1 MHENESK
8 CNTGYI
14 YTIKCKDDEKLIY
27 VGSTINIKR
36 RWHEHKQAATQS
48 KFKHYLLYNKMSEIG
63 HDRFYIEIYETVIFS
78 FRSELFK
85 RENEIIKLL
94 GTLNTNVLTEF
105 TKQKEQEKNKQSKE
119 KIKEELKEELK
130 KKQEENRQSN
140 QDEITKSIISFINTK
155 YNKTENNN
163 NKIQSSLLLNMYN
176 ENNENKIDSKTLKN
190 IMLSNDFICKR
201 FKNGNF
207 YLNLEEKNQL
217 KI

>member
-8 CNTGYI
+8 CNTGFI

-155 YNKTENNN
+155 YNITENNN

>member
-8 CNTGYI
+8 CNTGFI

-48 KFKHYLLYNKMSEIG
+48 KFNHYLLYNKMSEIG

>member
-105 TKQKEQEKNKQSKE
+105 TKQKEQEKNKQIKE

-190 IMLSNDFICKR
+190 ITLSNDFICKR

>member
-8 CNTGYI
+8 CNTGFI

-85 RENEIIKLL
+85 RENDIIKLL

-130 KKQEENRQSN
+130 KKQKENRQSN

-190 IMLSNDFICKR
+190 IMLSNEFICKR
-201 FKNGNF
+201 FKNGRY

>member
-1 MHENESK
+1 MHDNESK
-8 CNTGYI
+8 YNTGYI

-27 VGSTINIKR
+27 VGSTVNIKR

-78 FRSELFK
+78 FRSDLFK

-119 KIKEELKEELK
+119 KFKEELKTKCEDIKE
-130 KKQEENRQSN
+130 KKQN
-140 QDEITKSIISFINTK
+140 EINEIVISFINKK

-176 ENNENKIDSKTLKN
+176 ENKIDSKKFKN

-201 FKNGNF
+201 FKTGNF